1 MLPRNINRNIFPYL
15 VNYIVID
22 LMCTY
27 FEQMLWL
34 YYRILILNLRL
45 QTASAQHRPQ
55 ESLSPQTTTIQRHHQ
70 LNQPT
75 GLSSL
80 DFLSPYSQ
88 IPRPRQ
94 EIKRIK
100 QNPTRLSK
108 RQYLAEVFKR
118 SAINKLITAAK
129 TVKEQHPFSNKM
141 AYHNSVASDVNKWR
155 L

>member
-1 MLPRNINRNIFPYL
+1 FISQI
-15 VNYIVID
+15 
-22 LMCTY
+22 TG
-27 FEQMLWL
+27 E
-34 YYRILILNLRL
+34 
-45 QTASAQHRPQ
+45 TASAQYRPQ
-55 ESLSPQTTTIQRHHQ
+55 ESLSPQKTKLQRNHQ
-70 LNQPT
+70 LSQPT

-94 EIKRIK
+94 EVKRIK
-100 QNPTRLSK
+100 QKPTRLSK

-129 TVKEQHPFSNKM
+129 TVKEPYPISNKM
-141 AYHNSVASDVNKWR
+141 AYHNSVASDANKWR